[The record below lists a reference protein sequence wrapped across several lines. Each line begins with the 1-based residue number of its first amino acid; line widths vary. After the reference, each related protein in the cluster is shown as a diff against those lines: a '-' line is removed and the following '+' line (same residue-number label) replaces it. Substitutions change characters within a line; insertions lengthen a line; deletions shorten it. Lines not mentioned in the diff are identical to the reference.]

1 MAKIKSEKTRMRK
14 YPTRPF
20 TPPPDLYSNKGQ
32 HPKTPQR
39 CGVFY
44 TKMLEREFGIFIP
57 LLTIRKVTGVTERS
71 QSRILASKQPRT
83 LHNQPDLSPNL
94 RGRKRAILRSETAAI
109 GDYLDDASVPL
120 NDRGKPWL
128 DIATDAGII
137 LSQTTY
143 FKPPGLR
150 AVNLQTI

>member
-20 TPPPDLYSNKGQ
+20 TPPPDLCSDKGQ

-44 TKMLEREFGIFIP
+44 AKMFERELGIFIP
-57 LLTIRKVTGVTERS
+57 SSTIRKITGVTERS

-83 LHNQPDLSPNL
+83 LHNQPDLGPDP
-94 RGRKRAILRSETAAI
+94 RGRKRAILRSETAVI
-109 GDYLDDASVPL
+109 G
-120 NDRGKPWL
+120 
-128 DIATDAGII
+128 
-137 LSQTTY
+137 
-143 FKPPGLR
+143 
-150 AVNLQTI
+150 